1 MGADVSLV
9 SGFRCL
15 SPCWAVFNFP
25 SASASLAFSSSEVG
39 DSVLDLAE
47 VAEISLDCGDR
58 ASRLGFSLKSGG
70 VIGDV
75 SSAAF
80 LDNPTAGVS

>member
-1 MGADVSLV
+1 M
-9 SGFRCL
+9 
-15 SPCWAVFNFP
+15 
-25 SASASLAFSSSEVG
+25 
-39 DSVLDLAE
+39 LDLAE

-70 VIGDV
+70 GIGDV